1 VADYAVSDRLVT
13 RRHLIIFSPTENSY
27 DRMRIRVTVLPLLL
41 TYACGSYLPSAM
53 VGQHLRQLMAD
64 PQCVAMCC
72 YKSRDITRSRCAGCR
87 PEYGCVGFR
96 SSAELVH
103 FNELIP
109 PSMLGERLPLN
120 LWPNLWK
127 AIEPLAEPSGAAET
141 TPVRLLVAAL
151 LECGKSAPQ
160 NPDR

>member
-1 VADYAVSDRLVT
+1 
-13 RRHLIIFSPTENSY
+13 
-27 DRMRIRVTVLPLLL
+27 
-41 TYACGSYLPSAM
+41 
-53 VGQHLRQLMAD
+53 MAD

-72 YKSRDITRSRCAGCR
+72 YKNRDITWSRCADCQ
-87 PEYGCVGFR
+87 PEYGCLGFR

-109 PSMLGERLPLN
+109 PSMLGEPLPLN

-127 AIEPLAEPSGAAET
+127 AIEPDAEPSGAIET

-151 LECGKSAPQ
+151 GLECGKSWPALQ
-160 NPDR
+160 DPDP

>member
-1 VADYAVSDRLVT
+1 
-13 RRHLIIFSPTENSY
+13 
-27 DRMRIRVTVLPLLL
+27 
-41 TYACGSYLPSAM
+41 
-53 VGQHLRQLMAD
+53 MAD
-64 PQCVAMCC
+64 PHCVAMCC
-72 YKSRDITRSRCAGCR
+72 YKNRDVTRRRCAGCR

-103 FNELIP
+103 FNDLIP
-109 PSMLGERLPLN
+109 PSMLGEPLPLN

-127 AIEPLAEPSGAAET
+127 AIEPLAEPMGATET

-160 NPDR
+160 NPNR

>member
-1 VADYAVSDRLVT
+1 
-13 RRHLIIFSPTENSY
+13 
-27 DRMRIRVTVLPLLL
+27 
-41 TYACGSYLPSAM
+41 
-53 VGQHLRQLMAD
+53 MAD
-64 PQCVAMCC
+64 PQWVAMCC
-72 YKSRDITRSRCAGCR
+72 YKCRDITRSRCAGCR
-87 PEYGCVGFR
+87 PEFGCVGFR

-109 PSMLGERLPLN
+109 PSMLGEPLPLN

-127 AIEPLAEPSGAAET
+127 AIEPLTEPGGASET

-151 LECGKSAPQ
+151 GLECGKSAPQ